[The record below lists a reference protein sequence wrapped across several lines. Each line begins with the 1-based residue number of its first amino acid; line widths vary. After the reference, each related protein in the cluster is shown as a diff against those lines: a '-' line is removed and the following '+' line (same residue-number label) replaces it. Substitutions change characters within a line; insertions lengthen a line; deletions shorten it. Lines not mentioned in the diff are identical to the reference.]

1 MAQKACVD
9 ESKGLLRGLESRVI
23 TVQEMPAN
31 DAYAFDVRAD
41 LMRKGNLE

>member
-1 MAQKACVD
+1 VD

-31 DAYAFDVRAD
+31 GAYAFDVRAD
-41 LMRKGNLE
+41 LMLKGNLE